1 MNTRQI
7 GAIYLIITSNKA
19 LLLKRSPFLV
29 ISSAIVFGLITQP
42 MRIQV
47 QSATIGIIMLLLK
60 KSKNVRKS
68 IPRILTFDH
77 IPLPSDDGIPI
88 IRQMTITIRQDLI
101 RVSLNLSISEETI
114 ASITE
119 IELVIAAKN
128 TRTKN
133 KNPMIPPAGISTACT
148 KTFFTA
154 EYINRRNYHKTCEKC
169 NGCVENLNLVNRLCE
184 VYLILCV

>member
-1 MNTRQI
+1 MT
-7 GAIYLIITSNKA
+7 
-19 LLLKRSPFLV
+19 
-29 ISSAIVFGLITQP
+29 SSAIVFGLITQP

-88 IRQMTITIRQDLI
+88 IRQMPITIRQDLI

-133 KNPMIPPAGISTACT
+133 KNPMITPQA
-148 KTFFTA
+148 F
-154 EYINRRNYHKTCEKC
+154 R
-169 NGCVENLNLVNRLCE
+169 
-184 VYLILCV
+184 

>member
-19 LLLKRSPFLV
+19 LLLKRSPFFV

-77 IPLPSDDGIPI
+77 TPLPSDDGIPI
-88 IRQMTITIRQDLI
+88 IRQMPITIRQDLI

-119 IELVIAAKN
+119 IFKETQKLTEIVGGVNDRTHSLAAAAEEITASSDSILNIANQVKESLESL
-128 TRTKN
+128 K
-133 KNPMIPPAGISTACT
+133 
-148 KTFFTA
+148 
-154 EYINRRNYHKTCEKC
+154 E
-169 NGCVENLNLVNRLCE
+169 
-184 VYLILCV
+184 

>member
-47 QSATIGIIMLLLK
+47 QSATIGIIMLLLR

-77 IPLPSDDGIPI
+77 TPLPSDDGIPI
-88 IRQMTITIRQDLI
+88 IRQMPITIRQDLI

-133 KNPMIPPAGISTACT
+133 KI
-148 KTFFTA
+148 
-154 EYINRRNYHKTCEKC
+154 R
-169 NGCVENLNLVNRLCE
+169 
-184 VYLILCV
+184 